1 MTFRRATATMRGAV
15 RAAVVVGAA
24 AVLLVGA
31 CGGDDDD
38 SGSSGASS
46 AEGASQAFC
55 DKAADFQEATSS
67 VQGIASADDMQNAVD
82 QLDGVAAEAPPQME
96 DEFEALTGVLERL
109 VDAMRSTESGS
120 NAETLEAMQKVL
132 TPETAA
138 EVEDASQNVEAF
150 LEVEC
155 GIEDEDAV
163 DDEPSTPP
171 TSLAPADPATLG
183 ADPVLGPLA
192 TECQGGDMV
201 KCDELYFAAP
211 TGSPY
216 EAYGNTCGQRTTIDE
231 CCVDLYPP
239 PEDEADSDSSGGE
252 GE

>member
-1 MTFRRATATMRGAV
+1 MV
-15 RAAVVVGAA
+15 AA
-24 AVLLVGA
+24 AVLAIGA

-38 SGSSGASS
+38 SAGAGGAS
-46 AEGASQAFC
+46 AEGASDAFC
-55 DKAADFQEATSS
+55 DQAADFQEATSS
-67 VQGIASADDMQNAVD
+67 VQGIATADDMQAAVD
-82 QLDGVAAEAPPQME
+82 QLEGVAAEAPSQMD
-96 DEFEALTGVLERL
+96 DEFEALTAVLERL
-109 VDAMRSTESGS
+109 VEAMRSTETGS

-138 EVEDASQNVEAF
+138 EVEDASRNVEAF

-155 GIEDEDAV
+155 GIEDEAV
-163 DDEPSTPP
+163 GGDEPTTPP
-171 TSLAPADPATLG
+171 TSVAPADPATVG

-192 TECQGGDMV
+192 TACQGGDMV

-231 CCVDLYPP
+231 FCVDLYPP
-239 PEDEADSDSSGGE
+239 PE
-252 GE
+252 